1 MDSRPFPLRALTSC
15 RLPDRHFLTRQTS
28 HLRTPNLTTC
38 TPPTNNNKTN
48 EHNKHTLHSTKHP
61 SADVRSCSSLVILPR
76 GSHHPRT
83 PSTSAPKS
91 TCTSRPTLLQ
101 SLVAQN
107 SPSLPETR
115 PSLEASLARS
125 PHPLRTSSLCDSASC
140 PDAVISECFADGLSP
155 QSCFGD
161 SAVDG
166 DWRSLRCAL
175 GSFRPFEPVRTLP
188 PANPVKALHFLRI
201 LRLRN
206 LRSSTHPDRH
216 TPLITARSR
225 TRSDNKIEEDIAI

>member
-38 TPPTNNNKTN
+38 TASTNNNKTN
-48 EHNKHTLHSTKHP
+48 KHNKHTLHSTKHP
-61 SADVRSCSSLVILPR
+61 PADVRSCSSLVIPQEVVTTLE
-76 GSHHPRT
+76 HPV
-83 PSTSAPKS
+83 PQHPKS

-125 PHPLRTSSLCDSASC
+125 RIPSEISAFATA
-140 PDAVISECFADGLSP
+140 PAV
-155 QSCFGD
+155 Q
-161 SAVDG
+161 
-166 DWRSLRCAL
+166 
-175 GSFRPFEPVRTLP
+175 TL
-188 PANPVKALHFLRI
+188 
-201 LRLRN
+201 
-206 LRSSTHPDRH
+206 
-216 TPLITARSR
+216 
-225 TRSDNKIEEDIAI
+225 